1 MDIRG
6 KTIWQQAAGD
16 KNRNFVDLCLKWD
29 VILNGPGSYGTW
41 PECENSLREAEK
53 LTRKVTDLRRFC
65 EQIKDGDFVVL
76 RLGTDSI
83 YGVGQIIGE
92 YEWCDNFND
101 VDGWDI
107 GHVRRVSWF
116 WKYKE
121 RPKEFDIHTLKLGD
135 TTQRLDAP
143 AVESWLESLEIPD
156 AECERTP
163 IDLPETSRDAS
174 IRLDTISEYLFDS
187 GVASNSIVN
196 LLDQMDEFVRIANWY
211 NRSGANPSENE
222 TVSYLVVPLL
232 RALGWTPQ
240 KMAIEWNR
248 IDVALFSHLPRT
260 EESLCAVVEAKQIR
274 SACLSA
280 FSQAKYY
287 AEKYKNCRHVIL
299 TNGLRYGV
307 FIKGDE
313 SSLKKQELLLHAY
326 MNLTR
331 LRDEYPVYECRGAKD
346 ALWAMSP
353 EWDHSSQDR
362 DLKT

>member
-1 MDIRG
+1 MDIRE

-16 KNRNFVDLCLKWD
+16 TYCNLVDLCLKWD
-29 VILNGPGSYGTW
+29 VILNGPGSYGSW
-41 PECENSLREAEK
+41 PECEGSLREGEESE
-53 LTRKVTDLRRFC
+53 RKITDLRRFC
-65 EQIKDGDFVVL
+65 EQMNDGDIVVL
-76 RLGTDSI
+76 RLGTSSI
-83 YGVGQIIGE
+83 YGIGQIIGE
-92 YEWCDNFND
+92 YEWCDSFND

-107 GHVRRVSWF
+107 GHVRRICWL

-121 RPKEFDIHTLKLGD
+121 RPKEFDTYTLKLGD

-163 IDLPETSRDAS
+163 IELPKTSSRANIS
-174 IRLDTISEYLFDS
+174 IDTISEYLFDS
-187 GVASNSIVN
+187 GVASNSIAN
-196 LLDQMDEFVRIANWY
+196 LLDQMGELVRIANWY
-211 NRSGANPSENE
+211 KRSRAIPSERE
-222 TVSYLVVPLL
+222 TIGYLVVPLL

-248 IDVALFSHLPRT
+248 IDVALFSYLPRT

-280 FSQAKYY
+280 LSQAKYY
-287 AEKYKNCRHVIL
+287 AEKYKNCRHIIL

-307 FIKGDE
+307 FVKSDRDSPE
-313 SSLKKQELLLHAY
+313 KQNIVLHAY

-331 LRDEYPVYECRGAKD
+331 LRDEYPIYECRGAKD
-346 ALWAMSP
+346 ALLAMGP
-353 EWDHSSQDR
+353 EWDHSS
-362 DLKT
+362 